1 MKLNRYIV
9 GQRVRVRGQKWYSKY
24 LQNNVP
30 REVIRIGFNEDMA
43 AFLGHYVTIC
53 EIEKE
58 KYYRIK
64 EAKRWIWCDDM
75 FEKEETY
82 GVE

>member
-1 MKLNRYIV
+1 MNRYIV
-9 GQRVRVRGQKWYSKY
+9 GQRVRVKGKKWYSKY

-30 REVIRIGFNEDMA
+30 KEVIKLGFNEDMA
-43 AFLGHYVTIC
+43 AFLGSYVTIC
-53 EIEKE
+53 AIERE

-64 EAKRWIWCDDM
+64 EAKRWVWHEEM
-75 FEKEETY
+75 FEKEEIY

>member
-1 MKLNRYIV
+1 MNRYIV
-9 GQRVRVRGQKWYSKY
+9 GQRVRVRGIEWYSKY

-30 REVIRIGFNEDMA
+30 VEIIRLGFNEDMA
-43 AFLGHYVTIC
+43 AFLGRYVTIC
-53 EIEKE
+53 EIEEKE

-64 EAKRWIWCDDM
+64 EAKRWVWHEEM